1 MIYVAILEGATVV
14 MIVVAVIVAIRRDR
28 RQK

>member
-1 MIYVAILEGATVV
+1 MIYVAILEGAAVV